1 MTRALT
7 NLEYTVLGL
16 VATGAADSGYAV
28 RKLIQETPLIVYS
41 DSPGSVY
48 PAIRRLE
55 RLGLLRGVATR
66 DSRRRRTLDLTTAG
80 RRALLA
86 WLNMP
91 VDVADLTSG
100 DRAPELKLSFMSDVL
115 PERLP
120 GFLNE
125 FTIASRAQTAAI
137 SAVERS
143 MHAKLSPSGRIAL
156 GLGLAVLQC
165 RTRYLERLRSP
176 APTKVG
182 RRGARAGRAT

>member
-48 PAIRRLE
+48 PAITRLE
-55 RLGLLRGVATR
+55 RVGLLRGAATR
-66 DSRRRRTLDLTTAG
+66 DTRRRRALALTPAG
-80 RRALLA
+80 KRALVA
-86 WLNMP
+86 WLNAP
-91 VDVADLTSG
+91 IDVADLTSG
-100 DRAPELKLSFMSDVL
+100 DRAPELRLSFMSDVL

-120 GFLNE
+120 GFLDE

-137 SAVERS
+137 SDVERA
-143 MHAKLSPSGRIAL
+143 MHDKLSPSGRIAL

-176 APTKVG
+176 ASAKLG
-182 RRGARAGRAT
+182 HRGARAGSAT